1 MEDEGILDI
10 AGEAFDWFRSGNSA
24 SASGAGSGWGFRHI
38 GMAGALLIGIG
49 FLQWFVGFA
58 AGTGMAWGH
67 AYRAGDSMFS
77 GSRERQWVLGSRMM
91 RLKAGDRVV
100 LHYQLNARAGCL
112 SYSLTRFPRID
123 TKYYPDAN
131 GELAD
136 ASGDVVLVAHDAG
149 LNEVA
154 VFPSFVCGNTAQRGS
169 RMDLTYTL
177 KWYKATGGP

>member
-10 AGEAFDWFRSGNSA
+10 AGTAFDWLRPSYNSG
-24 SASGAGSGWGFRHI
+24 GSSVGINGFGFRHL
-38 GMAGALLIGIG
+38 GMAGALLIGVG
-49 FLQWFVGFA
+49 FLQWLVGFA

-67 AYRAGDSMFS
+67 AYRDS
-77 GSRERQWVLGSRMM
+77 GSFLSGRRERQWVLGSTMM

-100 LHYQLNARAGCL
+100 LHYQLNAGAGCL

-131 GELAD
+131 GELTD

-154 VFPSFVCGNTAQRGS
+154 VFPSFVCGNTAQSGS
-169 RMDLTYTL
+169 RMGLTYTL
-177 KWYKATGGP
+177 KWYKATS